1 MHPGGTAR
9 RRLCTLTACFLLSL
23 ITVADGLAGEWENMG
38 VSNDRTFRAQAK
50 RIAEIEARER
60 GVPADREKRADKI
73 TNDRI
78 TGIKGALK
86 GGGRARSLADAA
98 ERASGDASASSDVYR
113 EQGEYLDIVV
123 SEWRTEGTERRKL
136 RESITTLQKSLE
148 RANASVTRAIEVA
161 ETTTMR
167 VPQSGVLE
175 KVARMEAEEKARARW
190 QREQAARE
198 RERQQREREA
208 AERERSGR

>member
-9 RRLCTLTACFLLSL
+9 RRLCTLTACLLLSL

-148 RANASVTRAIEVA
+148 RANANVTRAIEVA

-198 RERQQREREA
+198 RARQQREREA